1 MSEGVILLV
10 EDNENDEI
18 LTCRALK
25 NYSILNDVIVA
36 RDGEEAMDYLLGA
49 GKYADQP
56 QKSMPVLVL
65 LDIKLPKQNGIEV
78 LRQIRSHEKTKL
90 LPVVM
95 MTSSNQESDV
105 MESYKL
111 GANSYIVKPVD
122 YAQFNEAVKQVGL
135 YWMLLNRK
143 PSLR

>member
-1 MSEGVILLV
+1 MSDDVILLV

-25 NYSILNDVIVA
+25 NYNIMNEVVVA
-36 RDGEEAMDYLLGA
+36 RDGEEALEYLVGTA
-49 GKYADQP
+49 GQ
-56 QKSMPVLVL
+56 SMKKLPVLIL
-65 LDIKLPKQNGIEV
+65 LDIKLPKLSGIEV
-78 LRQIRSHEKTKL
+78 LRQIRNHERTKL

-95 MTSSNQESDV
+95 MTSSNQENDV
-105 MESYKL
+105 IDSYNL

-122 YAQFNEAVKQVGL
+122 YKQFNEAVKQVGL

-143 PSLR
+143 PPIS

>member
-1 MSEGVILLV
+1 MTDDVILLV

-25 NYSILNDVIVA
+25 NYNIMNEVVVA
-36 RDGEEAMDYLLGA
+36 RDGEEALEYLVGTA
-49 GKYADQP
+49 GQSVK
-56 QKSMPVLVL
+56 KLPVLIL
-65 LDIKLPKQNGIEV
+65 LDIKLPKLSGIEV
-78 LRQIRSHEKTKL
+78 LRQIRNHERTKL

-95 MTSSNQESDV
+95 MTSSNQENDV
-105 MESYKL
+105 IDSYNL

-122 YAQFNEAVKQVGL
+122 YKQFNEAVKQVGL

-143 PSLR
+143 PPMS